1 MLLDIIVVERLLL
14 ICLVRLK
21 KVEIYVQRGNTALKE
36 VVHQLLAI
44 LENIARTREQFFQLD
59 LVSQAIIAQ
68 GELKLVFQEEEG
80 VIFAQ
85 SDVFAQVDL
94 APL

>member
-14 ICLVRLK
+14 TCLVRLK
-21 KVEIYVQRGNTALKE
+21 KVEIYVQRANIALKE
-36 VVHQLLAI
+36 VVHLLLAI
-44 LENIARTREQFFQLD
+44 LENIALTKVRFFQLD

-85 SDVFAQVDL
+85 LDVFAQVDL
-94 APL
+94 ALL